1 MLACRGAALASVRD
15 TSRRT
20 TALWSELHRSKKV
33 IALNFGRTEAREAF
47 LDLVRVS
54 DVVIDN
60 FSPRVM
66 PNFGFTYE
74 RLKRV
79 RPDIIMV
86 SMPAFGSTGPY
97 ANRVSFG
104 LGIDAS
110 SGLQGLSG
118 YPDGAPVKPG
128 TCSVTTTRASSAL
141 SQ

>member
-1 MLACRGAALASVRD
+1 MGLPLAGVRIAD
-15 TSRRT
+15 LTVAVAGPAG
-20 TALWSELHRSKKV
+20 TALLAELGAEVIKIENINARLPRSGARQRSAHEQAYNRTLGGELHRTKKV

-79 RPDIIMV
+79 RPD
-86 SMPAFGSTGPY
+86 
-97 ANRVSFG
+97 
-104 LGIDAS
+104 
-110 SGLQGLSG
+110 
-118 YPDGAPVKPG
+118 
-128 TCSVTTTRASSAL
+128 
-141 SQ
+141 